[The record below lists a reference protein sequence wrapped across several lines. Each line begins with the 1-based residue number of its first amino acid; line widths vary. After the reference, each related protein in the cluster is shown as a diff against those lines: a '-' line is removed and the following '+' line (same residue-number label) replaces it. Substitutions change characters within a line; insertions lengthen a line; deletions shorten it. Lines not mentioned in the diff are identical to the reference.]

1 MNRKHLVVA
10 GLISAVVL
18 ALGGYGLYRAGMSAG
33 RTQTLLGARSS
44 TSTTPPAPQKPG
56 DIDPQ
61 TGKKILYWHDPM
73 VPAQRF
79 EHPGKSPF
87 MDMALVPVVEGGIDS
102 GVVQISARLEQNL
115 GVRTA
120 VVTRG
125 QLRSEI
131 TASATVGYDE
141 RDVALVQA
149 RANGF
154 IERLRVRATL
164 DAVRQGE
171 PLADLYVPDWV
182 ASQVEYLAVRGL
194 TSPGAAD
201 LVEAARQRMRLA
213 GMPEELVR
221 SLEKSAAPQ
230 TRFTLTAP
238 ISGVITELTAREGM
252 TVASGA
258 PLFRINGLKTV
269 WVNAEVPEALGERV
283 HAGDVVQARTP
294 ALPGAVFDGKVGA
307 VLPSVNTTT
316 RTVTARVELENPR
329 MQLLPGMFVTVQFVP
344 AVGQD
349 VLMVPSEAVIETG
362 TRRVVML
369 SEGDGKFR
377 PVNVETGAQGGG
389 QTEIRSGLSVGQ
401 RVVVSGQFLIDSE
414 ASLKATE
421 ARLQ

>member
-1 MNRKHLVVA
+1 MNRRPVVTGLV
-10 GLISAVVL
+10 SAAVLVL
-18 ALGGYGLYRAGMSAG
+18 AGYGLYRAGLSAG
-33 RTQTLLGARSS
+33 RSQTLLSARSS
-44 TSTTPPAPQKPG
+44 TNTTQAPQKPG

-73 VPAQRF
+73 VPEQRF
-79 EHPGKSPF
+79 SHPGKSPF
-87 MDMALVPVVEGGIDS
+87 MDMPLVPVVEGGA
-102 GVVQISARLEQNL
+102 GNGGVQISPRVEQNL

-120 VVTRG
+120 EVTRG
-125 QLRSEI
+125 QLKSQI
-131 TASATVGYDE
+131 TATATVGYDE

-154 IERLRVRATL
+154 IERLRVRATF

-182 ASQVEYLAVRGL
+182 ATQVEYLAVRGL
-194 TSPGAAD
+194 TSPGAPE

-221 SLEKSAAPQ
+221 TLEKSGAPQ

-252 TVASGA
+252 TVATGA
-258 PLFRINGLKTV
+258 PLFRINGLRTV

-283 HAGDVVQARTP
+283 QPGAVVQARTQ
-294 ALPGAVFDGKVGA
+294 ALPGTVFDGKVGA
-307 VLPSVNTTT
+307 VLPNVNTTT
-316 RTVTARVELENPR
+316 RTLTARVELENPR
-329 MQLLPGMFVTVQFVP
+329 MQLLPGMFVTVEFAPV
-344 AVGQD
+344 VGQD

-369 SEGDGKFR
+369 SEGDGRFR

-389 QTEIRSGLSVGQ
+389 QTEIRSGLSPGQ